1 MRWLPVAL
9 LIGFIGWIT
18 WQADRGQYNF
28 FIMLAASFPYGDKV
42 GHLLIYLTL
51 AILLNVAL
59 HFRRLPLGAL
69 RPELGSL
76 LVWCY
81 TLLEETSQLWF
92 DSRNFEWLDILANTT
107 GVVLASLICR
117 FGQRRYSKWKSAS
130 ASNLL
135 SR

>member
-1 MRWLPVAL
+1 MRWLPVTL

-51 AILLNVAL
+51 AVLLNVAL
-59 HFRRLPLGAL
+59 QFRRLPLGPL

-76 LVWCY
+76 LVWVY
-81 TLLEETSQLWF
+81 TMLEETSQLWF
-92 DSRNFEWLDILANTT
+92 ASRNFEWLDVLANTT
-107 GVVLASLICR
+107 GVLLASLFCR
-117 FGQRRYSKWKSAS
+117 YGQRCYSKWKSA
-130 ASNLL
+130 
-135 SR
+135 